1 MLYLPCRLKS
11 SKEVTFIDTPGHAA
25 FKAMRSRGASSTDI
39 VVLVVDSS
47 EGVLEQTLESIRMIR
62 EAKTP
67 MMVAL
72 NKIDRPGADVD
83 GTKLELKEAGVDLE
97 EFGGD
102 VQAIP
107 ISALKG
113 TNVDG
118 LVEGLQ
124 VRPLKGMQHHGML
137 LTIIDNR

>member
-1 MLYLPCRLKS
+1 
-11 SKEVTFIDTPGHAA
+11 
-25 FKAMRSRGASSTDI
+25 MRSRGAKTTDI

-83 GTKLELKEAGVDLE
+83 GTKLALKEAGVDLE

-118 LVEGLQ
+118 LIEGLQ
-124 VRPLKGMQHHGML
+124 GRPIKHVELFKAQFVLFLPARVMLFYHPRIDTVRF
-137 LTIIDNR
+137 

>member
-1 MLYLPCRLKS
+1 
-11 SKEVTFIDTPGHAA
+11 
-25 FKAMRSRGASSTDI
+25 MRSRGAKTTDI

-62 EAKTP
+62 EAETP

-83 GTKLELKEAGVDLE
+83 GTKLALKEAGVDLE

-124 VRPLKGMQHHGML
+124 VRPIKGKRNHGML
-137 LTIIDNR
+137 ALFITF

>member
-1 MLYLPCRLKS
+1 M
-11 SKEVTFIDTPGHAA
+11 TFIDTPGHAA
-25 FKAMRSRGASSTDI
+25 FKAMRSRGAKTTDI

-83 GTKLELKEAGVDLE
+83 GTKLALREAGIELE

-102 VQAIP
+102 VQTIP

-124 VRPLKGMQHHGML
+124 VC
-137 LTIIDNR
+137 